1 MALDI
6 TKFARVDGPQ
16 NSNIPSMFMYH
27 SGADALTTVDGSGYF
42 NGVAS
47 KVKVGDLIYVK
58 PTSGSPGL
66 MWVSANTRDL
76 TATPPVEGVVDVNNA
91 LSISSIDSD

>member
-6 TKFARVDGPQ
+6 TKFMRIGPQ
-16 NSNIPSMFMYH
+16 NSNAPSMFTYD
-27 SGADALTTVDGSGYF
+27 SGSDALTTVDTSGYF

-47 KVKVGDLIYVK
+47 KVQVGDLIYVK
-58 PTSGSPGL
+58 PTSGTPGL
-66 MWVSANTRDL
+66 MWVSSNTRDL
-76 TATPPVEGVVDVNNA
+76 TASPPVEGVVDVNNA

>member
-6 TKFARVDGPQ
+6 TKLQRIGPQ
-16 NSNIPSMFMYH
+16 NSNAPSWFTYN

-42 NGVAS
+42 NGAAS
-47 KVKVGDLIYVK
+47 KLKVGDCIYVK
-58 PTSGSPGL
+58 PTSGTPGL
-66 MWVSANTRDL
+66 MWVSSNTRDL
-76 TATPPVEGVVDVNNA
+76 AASPPVEGVVDVNNA